1 MRARFS
7 ASANC
12 GRSSEPNRNKL
23 IYASYNKEII
33 CIICLERKK
42 KNFKK
47 LLKLFTHTFS
57 WLQL

>member
-33 CIICLERKK
+33 RIICLERKK
-42 KNFKK
+42 K
-47 LLKLFTHTFS
+47 
-57 WLQL
+57 QL